1 MEYAKK
7 IKVINELGFH
17 LRAAAVFAK
26 EAERFKSDI
35 KVRNVTTNGPAAEGK
50 SVMGLVTLIA
60 LKGSE
65 VEIKAS
71 GPDAKEAVAK
81 LAKMVQ
87 SKFGEKQ

>member
-1 MEYAKK
+1 
-7 IKVINELGFH
+7 
-17 LRAAAVFAK
+17 
-26 EAERFKSDI
+26 
-35 KVRNVTTNGPAAEGK
+35 VTTNGPAAEGK